1 MARKELDG
9 QDGKSESGE
18 VGNEKEGR
26 DDQPKSNETDDWT
39 KTVEAA
45 NLVGEATISPVQEG
59 VGLQRQPDRGSVVS
73 VTATP
78 SKASH
83 QMNFSASP
91 VFKNPPK
98 KNKIL

>member
-1 MARKELDG
+1 MARKDLDG

-45 NLVGEATISPVQEG
+45 NLVGEAPSAQFRKEWVSKDSQEEVQ
-59 VGLQRQPDRGSVVS
+59 
-73 VTATP
+73 
-78 SKASH
+78 
-83 QMNFSASP
+83 
-91 VFKNPPK
+91 
-98 KNKIL
+98 